1 MAGSPDDGKRAE
13 VREPEVRITGR
24 ALAVGAAVAVVFSF
38 LNVYFEHRQGL
49 VATATQI
56 AVLPYVLL
64 LATVLLL
71 NPLCGLLR
79 VIRRFTLAEILTVFI
94 MGSVSSGIASFGL
107 MAQLVPITSG
117 LFNRGWNND
126 QSEWNRYVEPYLDE
140 SFFVSVPGIQKAAQA
155 YRVAFDEARVLREV
169 HEAADRRQSAR
180 RLLAA
185 VETAAAGLQAR
196 TGAHD
201 TDRVRA
207 QQDLENARRADA
219 QAQAEWVKH
228 GSVSRD
234 PDGVL
239 AAYPDRIRAAEQTLA
254 ARKLELRALEQS
266 AFERV
271 QLFRRGLPETQRAF
285 PGFVPVTGESAMMY
299 RGRFRRL
306 VHGTSAR
313 RELERAQV
321 ALAAFPPDQ
330 PLPAAAAAALR
341 ASADAAVGRLG
352 RADTRPAVIARQ
364 QEIDADWRSEQQRLL
379 RAQADLA
386 AARTARRAAP
396 ASEFRRID
404 GSVSRL
410 ARDERRRA
418 RALAELKREREQAV
432 AELAIIGRMQASA
445 DRIAAL
451 GTRAGDGAATP
462 RELAAELRSIVEAFP
477 SFDASLRRY
486 LLSDI
491 PWGHWTRP
499 LLCWSFLIVITYTV
513 LMAFNL
519 LIFRQWAKNE
529 KLIYP
534 LAELP
539 EILAGRDPTA
549 SIIPPVF
556 RNGLFWV
563 GFAISASVLG
573 WNLLCLSQAVP
584 GLQRFDLENKWAT
597 YIANGPLRGLYPDAK
612 SEIFFTMIGLAFL
625 IPAKISFS
633 LWLFSVLYMV
643 QLLILVWSGHGSNEN
658 SFPCEWMYILNFRTA
673 EGGGAL
679 MVFAAAVFY
688 KCRKYLFCCC
698 LPQAVRE
705 LDPAEQRELRSS
717 SFLFLVGSVALILGL
732 WLGLGANLAY
742 TLFAY
747 LVIMMITIGLV
758 RAVAEGGILGFQAWV
773 NPFHLIRT
781 LFGMDKA
788 WTAPHLFTPLLVYFS
803 VLFLDI
809 KTFIAPAMANSIKI
823 RDDLRLGR
831 ARFHIAIVLCIL
843 FALFASVAAH
853 LMLGYSRGADAMN
866 GWFYSTFPKSLY
878 DQMASMAKT
887 LPVDASANRL
897 WMGFGAALM
906 GGLLYFRQICFWL
919 PHPIGLIM
927 LVNPMMKTY
936 WFSIFLG
943 WLAKSAVTKY
953 GNKDTYDRVKNLF
966 IGLIVGELVLVVLA
980 LVVSLF
986 TDAQIPIHL
995 NRN

>member
-1 MAGSPDDGKRAE
+1 MAGNPDDRNPAAGRGAE
-13 VREPEVRITGR
+13 DRITGR
-24 ALAVGAAVAVVFSF
+24 ALVTGAIVAVVFSF
-38 LNVYFEHRQGL
+38 LNVYFEHRQDL

-64 LATVLLL
+64 LVTVLLL
-71 NPLCGLLR
+71 NPLSGLLR
-79 VIRRFTLAEILTVFI
+79 IVRRFTRAEILTVFI
-94 MGSVSSGIASFGL
+94 MGAVSSGIASFGL
-107 MAQLVPITSG
+107 MAQLIPVAGG

-126 QSEWNRYVEPYLDE
+126 QSEWNRYVEPYMDE
-140 SFFVSVPGIQKAAQA
+140 SFFVSVPGIRGAAEA
-155 YRVAFDEARVLREV
+155 YRKAYEAARALREV
-169 HEAADRRQSAR
+169 HEAAERVQGAR
-180 RLLAA
+180 TMRAA
-185 VETAAAGLQAR
+185 AETAVAGLESR

-207 QQDLENARRADA
+207 QQDLENARRAES
-219 QAQAEWVKH
+219 QAQDEWAKH
-228 GSVSRD
+228 ARAAVD
-234 PDGVL
+234 PEAVL
-239 AAYPDRIRAAEQTLA
+239 ADYPARIAAAEQELAGRKGELA
-254 ARKLELRALEQS
+254 ALEAV

-271 QLFRRGLPETQRAF
+271 QLFRRGLPESQRAF
-285 PGFVPVTGESAMMY
+285 PGFVPVSGESAMMY

-306 VHGTSAR
+306 LHGVAAR
-313 RELERAQV
+313 RELDRARA
-321 ALAAFPPDQ
+321 ALAALPQEQ
-330 PLPAAAAAALR
+330 PLPADAGAAFRAA
-341 ASADAAVGRLG
+341 ADAAVARLG
-352 RADTRPAVIARQ
+352 RADTRAAVLDRQ
-364 QEIDADWRSEQQRLL
+364 REVDADSKRGLEALR
-379 RAQADLA
+379 RAQAGLA
-386 AARTARRAAP
+386 AARSARRTAP
-396 ASEFRRID
+396 AEEFRRID
-404 GSVSRL
+404 SQIRGL
-410 ARDERRRA
+410 ARDERRETRSLDALKRA
-418 RALAELKREREQAV
+418 REQTV
-432 AELAIIGRMQASA
+432 AELAIIGRMQVASEQ
-445 DRIAAL
+445 IAAL
-451 GTRAGDGAATP
+451 GSRAGEGGATP
-462 RELAAELRSIVEAFP
+462 RDLDGELRSVIEVFP

-491 PWGHWTRP
+491 PWGHWLRP
-499 LLCWSFLIVITYTV
+499 LLCWALLIIITYTV

-539 EILAGRDPTA
+539 EILAGPDADA
-549 SIIPPVF
+549 SRIPPVF

-584 GLQRFDLENKWAT
+584 GLQRFDLENKWSS
-597 YIANGPLRGLYPDAK
+597 YITNGPLRGLYPDAK

-643 QLLILVWSGHGSNEN
+643 QLLILVWGGHGANEN
-658 SFPCEWMYILNFRTA
+658 SFPAEWMYILNFRTA

-688 KCRKYLFCCC
+688 KCRKYLFCCFS
-698 LPQAVRE
+698 PAAVRD
-705 LDPAEQRELRSS
+705 LDPGEQKELRYS
-717 SFLFLVGSVALILGL
+717 SFLFVAGSVGLILGL
-732 WLGLGANLAY
+732 WLGFGANLAY
-742 TLFAY
+742 TLFTY

-781 LFGMDKA
+781 IFGMNKA

-831 ARFHIAIVLCIL
+831 ARFHVAIMLCIL
-843 FALFASVAAH
+843 FALVASVAAH
-853 LMLGYSRGADAMN
+853 LMLAYSRGADAMN
-866 GWFYSTFPKSLY
+866 SWFYSTFPKSLY

-897 WMGFGAALM
+897 WLGFGAAVM
-906 GGLLYFRQICFWL
+906 GALLYFRQFCFWL

-927 LVNPMMKTY
+927 LVNPIMKTY

-953 GNKDTYDRVKNLF
+953 GNKDAYDRVKNLF